1 MKGIIRN
8 IILGICCFFV
18 GFGFVKA
25 ETFYEGDYISGEYIN
40 KVIDG
45 KTYYLTM
52 QYIKDSKGNIV
63 YCLEPFVKFVD
74 GKAYT
79 EYNGDLT
86 GYKDL
91 SDEQKRRISLII
103 YYGYGYGDRTS
114 SKWYVVTQYL
124 VWKEVNSSAD
134 IYFTSTL
141 NGTKISK
148 YSSEQEAILK
158 DVNNHDVVPSFVK
171 KYVLNYKED
180 YIIQGLNKN
189 YEIVSSDFSY
199 GYNSSN
205 NLVISGALDSGVIE
219 VRKISNYYDNKVA
232 IYDSSNSQ
240 DVIKP
245 GNVIND
251 IMKINIIVN
260 KGDITLDIR
269 DDDSVYTVESDFSN
283 TCYEISKDDVL
294 IDSVCTSDHAL
305 VYRTDSLEYGE
316 YIIKQVS
323 VGIGYIEDK
332 EVYTVVVNDNN
343 KNASLI
349 LYNKLLKNDIQLV
362 KYACKDNVCGY
373 EENAVFEV
381 YDRDNNLVDSLI
393 TNSKGYSAITLGYGG
408 YNVKQIKGIEGYT
421 LSDTFTEKIV
431 DESTVHYKELYNY
444 YIVNEE
450 EVKSEIKEVP
460 VIPETGTDNFL
471 VLTLKS
477 LIDFF
482 RGIFAFL
489 E

>member
-18 GFGFVKA
+18 GVGFVKA

-63 YCLEPFVKFVD
+63 YCLEPFVKFID

-79 EYNGDLT
+79 EYTGDLT

-91 SDEQKRRISLII
+91 SAEQKRRISLII
-103 YYGYGYGDRTS
+103 YYGYGYGNRTS
-114 SKWYVVTQYL
+114 SKWYVITQYL

-171 KYVLNYKED
+171 KHVLNYKEN

-205 NLVISGALDSGVIE
+205 YFVISEALDSGVIE

-245 GNVIND
+245 GNVNND

-269 DDDSVYTVESDFSN
+269 DDDSVYTIESDFSN
-283 TCYEISKDDVL
+283 TCYEISKDSEL
-294 IDSVCTSDHAL
+294 IDSVCTNDEAL
-305 VYRTDSLEYGE
+305 VYRTVSLEYGE
-316 YIIKQVS
+316 YTIKQVS

-332 EVYTVVVNDNN
+332 EVYTVIINDNN
-343 KNASLI
+343 KNASLV

-381 YDRDNNLVDSLI
+381 YDRDNNLVDRLI
-393 TNSKGYSAITLGYGG
+393 TNSKGYSYITLGYGN
-408 YNVKQIKGIEGYT
+408 YNVKQVQGIEGYT
-421 LSDTFTEKIV
+421 LSDAYTSKIV
-431 DESTVHYKELYNY
+431 DESTLHYKELYNY
-444 YIVNEE
+444 YIVKEE
-450 EVKSEIKEVP
+450 EVKSEFKEIP
-460 VIPETGTDNFL
+460 VIPETSTDNFL
-471 VLTLKS
+471 VLFLKS
-477 LIDFF
+477 IFEFF
-482 RGIFAFL
+482 SGIFAFL

>member
-1 MKGIIRN
+1 MKKVVYSL
-8 IILGICCFFV
+8 IILISSFFIIQNKV
-18 GFGFVKA
+18 LA

-63 YCLEPFVKFVD
+63 YCLEPFVKFID

-79 EYNGDLT
+79 QYTGDLT

-91 SDEQKRRISLII
+91 SAEQKRKISLII

-124 VWKEVNSSAD
+124 VWKEVNSNAN
-134 IYFTSTL
+134 IYFTNTL

-148 YSSEQEAILK
+148 YTNEQKAILN
-158 DVNNHDVVPSFVK
+158 DVNNHDIVPNFVK
-171 KYVLNYKED
+171 KYILNYKED
-180 YIIQGLNKN
+180 YIIQGLNKD
-189 YEIVSSDFSY
+189 YEILNSDFSY

-205 NLVISGALDSGVIE
+205 NFVISEALNSGVIE

-232 IYDSSNSQ
+232 IFDSTNSQ
-240 DVIKP
+240 DVIRP

-251 IMKINIIVN
+251 TMKINVVVN

-269 DDDSVYTVESDFSN
+269 NDNSVYTIESDFSN
-283 TCYEISKDDVL
+283 TCYEINKGDVL
-294 IDSVCTSDHAL
+294 IDSVCTNNEEL
-305 VYRTDSLEYGE
+305 IYKTDSLEYGE
-316 YIIKQVS
+316 YTIKQVS

-332 EVYTVVVNDNN
+332 ETYTVIINDNN
-343 KNASLI
+343 RNASLI

-362 KYACKDNVCGY
+362 KYACKDDECSY
-373 EENAVFEV
+373 EENALFEV

-393 TNSKGYSAITLGYGG
+393 TNDNGYSYITLGYGS
-408 YNVKQIKGIEGYT
+408 YKVKQIKGIDGYT
-421 LSDTFTEKIV
+421 LSESFTEKIV
-431 DESTVHYKELYNY
+431 DESTLHYKELYNY
-444 YIVNEE
+444 YIVHE
-450 EVKSEIKEVP
+450 EVKGESKEMP
-460 VIPETGTDNFL
+460 VIPETSVDNVWILF
-471 VLTLKS
+471 LKS
-477 LIDFF
+477 MVSFF
-482 RGIFAFL
+482 KGIFAFL

>member
-8 IILGICCFFV
+8 IILGICCFFLGV
-18 GFGFVKA
+18 VFVKA
-25 ETFYEGDYISGEYIN
+25 ETFYESDYISGEYIN

-63 YCLEPFVKFVD
+63 YCLEPFVKFID
-74 GKAYT
+74 GQAYT
-79 EYNGDLT
+79 EFTGDLT

-91 SDEQKRRISLII
+91 SAEQKRRISLII
-103 YYGYGYGDRTS
+103 YYGYGYGNRTN
-114 SKWYVVTQYL
+114 SKWYVITQYL

-141 NGTKISK
+141 NGTRISK

-171 KYVLNYKED
+171 KHVLNYKEN

-189 YEIVSSDFSY
+189 YEIISSDFSY

-205 NLVISGALDSGVIE
+205 NFVISEALDSGVIE

-269 DDDSVYTVESDFSN
+269 DDDSVYTIESDFSN
-283 TCYEISKDDVL
+283 TCYEISKDSVV
-294 IDSVCTSDHAL
+294 IDSVCTSEGVL
-305 VYRTDSLEYGE
+305 VYRTDSLEYGK
-316 YIIKQVS
+316 YTIKQVS
-323 VGIGYIEDK
+323 VGLGYIEDK
-332 EVYTVVVNDNN
+332 DVYTVIVNDNN
-343 KNASLI
+343 KNASLV

-362 KYACKDNVCGY
+362 KYACKENVCGY

-381 YDRDNNLVDSLI
+381 YDRDDNLVDSLI
-393 TNSKGYSAITLGYGG
+393 TDSKGYSYITLGYGN
-408 YNVKQIKGIEGYT
+408 YNIKQVKGIEGYT
-421 LSDTFTEKIV
+421 LSDAYTLKIV
-431 DESTVHYKELYNY
+431 DESTLHYKELYNY

-450 EVKSEIKEVP
+450 EVKSEVKEVP
-460 VIPETGTDNFL
+460 VIPETSTDNFL
-471 VLTLKS
+471 ILFLKNI
-477 LIDFF
+477 LL
-482 RGIFAFL
+482 FL
-489 E
+489 AEYLLF